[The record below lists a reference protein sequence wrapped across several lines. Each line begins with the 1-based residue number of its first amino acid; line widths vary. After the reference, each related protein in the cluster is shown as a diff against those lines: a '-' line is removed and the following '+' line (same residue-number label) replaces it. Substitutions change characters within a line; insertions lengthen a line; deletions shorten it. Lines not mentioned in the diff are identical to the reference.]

1 MHRAGIAMC
10 DPEKTEILVVAYDD
24 NARATL
30 AASLEPF
37 GAHPV
42 PCSTFCEA
50 EAFARTGPYRGVL
63 VDLATMIKAKAE
75 EKIVA
80 YTLTGFYPTLRVK
93 TMGRMLVPMAMAGD
107 AKQDKSLNDFLAKSC
122 AEFTPRPLRAF
133 RRKDVCVPTSI
144 GDARGFTLNIS
155 WSGVFVVDMDPERF
169 SVGEDM
175 TVTFPE
181 CGLDVQVVVAR
192 IQGWGEHRPP
202 GIGLKFGLMCRE
214 LENYLQSLLKSDKE
228 NDRDRLVS

>member
-1 MHRAGIAMC
+1 MC

-30 AASLEPF
+30 AASLESF
-37 GAHPV
+37 GAQPV

-50 EAFARTGPYRGVL
+50 EAFARTRPFRGVL

-80 YTLTGFYPTLRVK
+80 YTITGFYPTLRVK

-107 AKQDKSLNDFLAKSC
+107 AKQDKSLGEFLTKSC
-122 AEFTPRPLRAF
+122 ADFTPRPLRAF
-133 RRKDVCVPTSI
+133 KRRDVCVPACI
-144 GDARGFTLNIS
+144 GNARGFTLNIS
-155 WSGVFVVDMDPERF
+155 WSGVFVVDMDPKRY

-181 CGLDVQVVVAR
+181 CGLDVQATVAR

-202 GIGLKFGLMCRE
+202 GIGLRFGPMGRE
-214 LENYLQSLLKSDKE
+214 LESYLQSLLKSDKE
-228 NDRDRLVS
+228 NDRDRRLS